1 MSIKLRSA
9 VPEDA
14 EVCGRICYEAFGS
27 VSEAHGFPSD
37 VPSPEIAIGLLTMLI
52 AHPGFYSLVAELD
65 GRVVGSNFMDERSPI
80 LGVGP
85 ITVSPDVQNA
95 GTGRML
101 MEDVLRR
108 SEERSAP
115 GIRLV
120 QAAYHNRSLC
130 LYAKLG
136 FEVRGLLACMQGPAI
151 NASISGYEVRGATT
165 KDVSACDAL
174 CQRVH
179 GHHRHG
185 EVIDAVEQNSALVVE
200 HDGRISGYSTGL
212 AFFAHSVGET
222 NEELKALV
230 GSAGEFAGPGIL
242 VPAGNTDL
250 FQWCLQNGLRV
261 VDLMTLMTVG
271 LYNEPAGSYLPSIL
285 Y

>member
-1 MSIKLRSA
+1 MTINLRSA

-37 VPSPEIAIGLLTMLI
+37 FPSPEIAIGLLTMLI
-52 AHPGFYSLVAELD
+52 GHPGFYSVVAELD
-65 GRVVGSNFMDERSPI
+65 GRVMGSNFLDERSPI
-80 LGVGP
+80 FGVGP

-108 SEERSAP
+108 GDERGAS

-120 QAAYHNRSLC
+120 QAAYHNRSMS

-136 FEVRGLLACMQGPAI
+136 FEVRALLACMQGPPI
-151 NASISGYEVRGATT
+151 NATVSGYEVRGATT
-165 KDVSACDAL
+165 KDLSACDTL

-179 GHHRHG
+179 GIHRHG
-185 EVIDAVEQNSALVVE
+185 EVIDAVEQNSAAC
-200 HDGRISGYSTGL
+200 GRTRWPYQWLQHRTCLLCPLSG
-212 AFFAHSVGET
+212 
-222 NEELKALV
+222 
-230 GSAGEFAGPGIL
+230 
-242 VPAGNTDL
+242 
-250 FQWCLQNGLRV
+250 
-261 VDLMTLMTVG
+261 
-271 LYNEPAGSYLPSIL
+271 
-285 Y
+285 